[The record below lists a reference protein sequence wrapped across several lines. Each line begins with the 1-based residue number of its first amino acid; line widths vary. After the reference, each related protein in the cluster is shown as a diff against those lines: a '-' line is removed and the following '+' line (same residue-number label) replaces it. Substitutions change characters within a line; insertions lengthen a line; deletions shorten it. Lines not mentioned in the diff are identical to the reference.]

1 MRCPGRP
8 ALDDPASAFS
18 RRCASRASAE
28 GSPSARRPCG
38 FSLCEHDA
46 VKLDMRNCRLRVL
59 HFSRCAASSRRAQW
73 CFAMSATL
81 RSPVRTAVGESDSIV
96 RYERPVTSSA
106 TASLIR
112 HSPAVMHRRVPL
124 ARCSATDGEPSRP
137 GRTSESFPLSSGGAP
152 GVPSHPSQA
161 CSRSGW
167 ATISGRPG
175 PHAFPPARTPRLI
188 FVGSIP
194 PPA

>member
-124 ARCSATDGEPSRP
+124 ARCSATTGEPSRP
-137 GRTSESFPLSSGGAP
+137 GRTRSPSLSRPAALLGFLRTLRRLAP
-152 GVPSHPSQA
+152 AAG
-161 CSRSGW
+161 
-167 ATISGRPG
+167 GRPSLV
-175 PHAFPPARTPRLI
+175 ARAHMPFLQLAR
-188 FVGSIP
+188 P
-194 PPA
+194 D